1 MLESKELMGLKMK
14 EHLSGIFETAPLRH
28 FLSALK
34 ILGNLNKLP
43 NWRNYTSPFCSL
55 EFFAEHLLENFNIC
69 IARHRFTSVTRL
81 MKRAQFFI
89 WLKTWPL

>member
-28 FLSALK
+28 FISALR
-34 ILGNLNKLP
+34 ILGYLNKLP